1 MAGNSNNP
9 KGNANTAGKAPRR
22 YSDAQRLAAL
32 AYYKQDGRI
41 KQTAQAFDIPYKTMQ
56 NWIVEYQEQEPET
69 LEDTEERMAI
79 YKKELTAEIRN
90 VMKMALQQVV
100 KKMDGANAYQATTIF
115 GILFDKVNILEGN
128 LIQGAGGN
136 LTINNNTIINQ
147 LPDQEIERLKARLMA
162 REHQRQAGAVEAD
175 FEVIQEKSNIDQE
188 KSDIDDS
195 SSDPEK

>member
-1 MAGNSNNP
+1 VQS
-9 KGNANTAGKAPRR
+9 
-22 YSDAQRLAAL
+22 
-32 AYYKQDGRI
+32 
-41 KQTAQAFDIPYKTMQ
+41 
-56 NWIVEYQEQEPET
+56 WIVEYREQEPET
-69 LEDTEERMAI
+69 LADTEEQIAI

-147 LPDQEIERLKARLMA
+147 LPDQEVERLKARLMA
-162 REHQRQAGAVEAD
+162 REQQRMAEAVEAD
-175 FEVIQEKSNIDQE
+175 FEVIQE

-195 SSDPEK
+195 SSDPEE